1 MGSRPVRVGERS
13 PTREK
18 ERDAAELLAVGGSGM
33 AVAAGH
39 SFFDNPPLELLPDLD
54 DHDDDDDASRT
65 GLASSEDEA
74 RHRRP

>member
-1 MGSRPVRVGERS
+1 MYALSIRSQDVRVGERS

-39 SFFDNPPLELLPDLD
+39 SFFDNPPLELLSDLGDRVD
-54 DHDDDDDASRT
+54 DVASEA
-65 GLASSEDEA
+65 GLE
-74 RHRRP
+74 

>member
-18 ERDAAELLAVGGSGM
+18 GRDAAELLAVDGSGM
-33 AVAAGH
+33 AGH

-54 DHDDDDDASRT
+54 DHDEDA
-65 GLASSEDEA
+65 GLD
-74 RHRRP
+74 